1 MFLPR
6 RGSHRLFVPAFCRLA
21 KRLCEVKEK
30 TRPPTDTCTWQA
42 IQLGMFSLRRES
54 ADPEYKASYPKAIWM
69 WPSGRPIPPGVI
81 VNHIDAIRTDNYSN
95 WESGIYWTSNRA
107 PIHGRMRYLT
117 SHGHVR
123 ETKRKAILETP
134 SS

>member
-6 RGSHRLFVPAFCRLA
+6 RGSHRLFVPAFYRLA
-21 KRLCEVKEK
+21 KMLCEVKEK
-30 TRPPTDTCTWQA
+30 ARPPTDQFTWQA

-54 ADPEYKASYPKAIWM
+54 VDPEYKAPYPKAIWM
-69 WPSGRPIPPGVI
+69 WPSGRQIPPGMR

-95 WESGIYWTSNRA
+95 LESGIYWTSNRA

-123 ETKRKAILETP
+123 ETKREAILETT
-134 SS
+134 SN